1 MRQGN
6 ETVKRN
12 LPMMLGKV
20 LLAMY
25 IVTGILL
32 VVLAAVLY
40 KFELSE
46 KAVNIGIIVIYVIS
60 GFLGGFLIGKIQK
73 ERKYLWGAMAG
84 LGYFLVLLMVSLL
97 MHQGLDSDMVHIA
110 TTWVLCTASGAIG
123 GMLS

>member
-1 MRQGN
+1 MKQGN

-12 LPMMLGKV
+12 LLMTLGKV
-20 LLAMY
+20 LLVMY
-25 IVTGILL
+25 IITGVLL

-46 KAVNIGIIVIYVIS
+46 AAVNIGIIMIYVVS

-73 ERKYLWGAMAG
+73 SRKYLWGAAAG
-84 LGYFLVLLMVSLL
+84 LGYFLVLLLVSLAL
-97 MHQGLDSDMVHIA
+97 NKGLDSGVAHIA
-110 TTWVLCTASGAIG
+110 TTWILCTASGAVG

>member
-6 ETVKRN
+6 ENVKKN

-46 KAVNIGIIVIYVIS
+46 KAVNIGIIIIYVIS
-60 GFLGGFLIGKIQK
+60 GFLGGFLIGKIRK
-73 ERKYLWGAMAG
+73 ERKYLWGAVAG
-84 LGYFLVLLMVSLL
+84 LGYFLVLLLVSLIL
-97 MHQGLDSDMVHIA
+97 NKGLDSGAAHIA